1 MWIHRASLCSPP
13 TATLSNVI
21 AAHAIKAMKAKLPW
35 YPCSMWRGSVC
46 WDVTRIKLH
55 SLVCL
60 LRFPTGL
67 GIKESDTRKTL
78 VSSKKKPTC
87 MPQELTSM
95 RVMHPHMEAKQI
107 HPQLQTLQVRQEVP
121 GSAQLFDKY
130 LISVHCFN
138 QTASVVYSSEAFFR
152 DRNLSLMTWW
162 CTISTL
168 HRSKVFP
175 LTRTTATL
183 QQSCAKKLTNL
194 SRKPSYPLLSCLF
207 FISVDPILFSMHD
220 IFYSVIMLFWLFC
233 KSVVQ
238 RE

>member
-1 MWIHRASLCSPP
+1 
-13 TATLSNVI
+13 
-21 AAHAIKAMKAKLPW
+21 
-35 YPCSMWRGSVC
+35 
-46 WDVTRIKLH
+46 
-55 SLVCL
+55 
-60 LRFPTGL
+60 
-67 GIKESDTRKTL
+67 
-78 VSSKKKPTC
+78 
-87 MPQELTSM
+87 
-95 RVMHPHMEAKQI
+95 MEAKQI

-220 IFYSVIMLFWLFC
+220 SNKVVNSNLSLFYDPKIFSQILLNPSKIIIEYSKYPQLLLTYHQEWKLNSIILL
-233 KSVVQ
+233 
-238 RE
+238 